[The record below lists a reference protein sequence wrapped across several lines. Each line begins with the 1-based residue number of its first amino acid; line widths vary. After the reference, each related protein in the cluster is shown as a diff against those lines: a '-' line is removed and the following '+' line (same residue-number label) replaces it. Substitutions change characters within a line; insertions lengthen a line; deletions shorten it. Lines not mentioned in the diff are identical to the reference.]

1 MTCGSHIVGPVD
13 DVFRALA
20 DPNRRLL
27 LDRLY
32 ERDGQSLAELQA
44 HLPMT
49 RFGVMKHLR
58 VLQEAGLL
66 TTRRN
71 GRQKLHY
78 LNPVPIRLVHDRWI
92 SRYAEPIVAQLSAL
106 KARLEESP
114 MGVPARHVYE
124 IFIRTTPERLW
135 RAITDPADTRQY
147 YFGTEVRSDWKTGS
161 KLEYLDHGE
170 VSLACKILEIDPAH
184 KLVHSFTA
192 LYSPEMASEKPSR
205 VTWEIER
212 MGDACRLT
220 LVHDEFDGE
229 TTTYHEVEHGWS
241 QILSGLKTLIETGK
255 PLVVEEH
262 SEEHVQTPA

>member
-1 MTCGSHIVGPVD
+1 MVTDVD
-13 DVFRALA
+13 DIFRALA

-27 LDRLY
+27 LDRLF
-32 ERDGQSLAELQA
+32 ERDGQSLAELQEA
-44 HLPMT
+44 LPMS

-58 VLQEAGLL
+58 VLEEAGLL
-66 TTRRN
+66 TTRRA

-106 KARLEESP
+106 KARLEEP
-114 MGVPARHVYE
+114 QMGVPARHVYE

-147 YFGTEVRSDWKTGS
+147 YFGTDVQSDWKTGS
-161 KLEYLDHGE
+161 KLVYLDHGE
-170 VSLACKILEIDPAH
+170 VSLDCKILEIDPAH
-184 KLVHSFTA
+184 KLVHSFVA
-192 LYSPEMASEKPSR
+192 LYSPEMANEKPSR
-205 VTWEIER
+205 VTWEIEK

-220 LVHDEFDGE
+220 LVHDEFDGQ
-229 TTTYHEVEHGWS
+229 TATYYSVEHGWS

-255 PLVVEEH
+255 PLVVEESTEAH
-262 SEEHVQTPA
+262 SEVPA